1 MAFPGLRYASSGLLA
16 ALRAGSRLTR
26 RSSASEER
34 LGAVSGSA
42 TPVSTE
48 TEPAVASMGSL
59 QLLLD
64 GYLDAKD
71 VALVRDAYR
80 FSDQAHLGQ
89 FRSSGSPYISHPI
102 SVAEICAG
110 WKLDV
115 DAIRAALL
123 HDVMEDQ
130 DIAKQE
136 LFEKFGPEVA
146 ELVDGLSKLDRLE
159 FASKA
164 QQQAES
170 FRKMLLAMARDIR
183 VILIKLADRLHNMRT
198 LDAVSPEKRRRVAR
212 ETLDIYA
219 PIAHRLGL
227 NALYRELQDLCFAA
241 IYPNRYEVL
250 EKAVMAARGNRREVL
265 TRIDEQVRAALP
277 AAGIESEVRGR
288 EKTLY
293 AIYNK
298 MVKQKKSLSNVLDIY
313 GFRVIV
319 RSLPECYMA
328 MGIVHQL
335 YRPVPGKFKDY
346 IAIPKINGYQSLHT
360 TLVGPFGTPI
370 EFQFRTHDMHQ
381 IAEEGVA
388 AHWLYKGD
396 QSNLQDIQSRTS
408 KSLQSLLDIQ
418 SQTGDSTE
426 FLEHVKVDLF
436 PDAVYVFTPKGK
448 IVSLPRGATVID
460 FAYSIHTDVGNH
472 AAASKVN
479 GEDVPLRTELA
490 NGDSIS
496 ITTSQTSRPSA
507 QWLNYARTGRARSE
521 IRHYLRTVQYDE
533 SAAFGERLL
542 TQALNELRLTL
553 PASEDP
559 IWEKL
564 ARSSGAKSREEILA
578 DIGLG
583 KRLAAVVARRFAP
596 DHPLIA
602 TTAAADDEM
611 TSAKST
617 PIQIHGNEGQG
628 VQLAP
633 CCGPLPGDQI
643 IAGIRVGHGLVVH
656 TAECPVALR
665 ARTKEPERWV
675 DVAWDEETAKHLS
688 ARIEIVAK
696 NERGVLS
703 RIAAEVAQADSN
715 IIHVTMHDDAMA
727 TVVLNLTVQVDSRR
741 HLAQVFRSIR
751 HVPQVDKIVRTKG

>member
-26 RSSASEER
+26 RPTAPQEK

-42 TPVSTE
+42 TPVVTE
-48 TEPAVASMGSL
+48 AEPAIASMASL

-80 FSDQAHLGQ
+80 FSVQAHLGQ

-136 LFEKFGPEVA
+136 LLEKFGPEVA

-241 IYPNRYEVL
+241 IYPNRYRVL

-277 AAGIESEVRGR
+277 AAGIDSEVRGR

-293 AIYNK
+293 AIYSK

-319 RSLPECYMA
+319 RTLPECYMA

-381 IAEEGVA
+381 VAEEGVA

-396 QSNLQDIQSRTS
+396 QSNLQEIQSRTS

-418 SQTGDSTE
+418 NQTGDSTE

-448 IVSLPRGATVID
+448 IVSLPRGATAVD

-472 AAASKVN
+472 AVGCKVN
-479 GEDVPLRTELA
+479 GEEVPLRTELA
-490 NGDSIS
+490 NGDSVS

-521 IRHYLRTVQYDE
+521 IRHYLRTLQYDE
-533 SAAFGERLL
+533 SAAFGERML
-542 TQALNELRLTL
+542 TQALSELKLSL
-553 PASEDP
+553 PASDDP

-564 ARSSGAKSREEILA
+564 AKSSGAKSREEILA

-611 TSAKST
+611 SSAKLT

-665 ARTKEPERWV
+665 ARIKEPERWV
-675 DVAWDEETAKHLS
+675 EVAWDEETAKHLS
-688 ARIEIVAK
+688 ARIDIVAK

-751 HVPQVDKIVRTKG
+751 HVPQVKKIIRAKG

>member
-16 ALRAGSRLTR
+16 ALRVGSRLNR
-26 RSSASEER
+26 RPTSPQEK
-34 LGAVSGSA
+34 LGSVSGAA
-42 TPVSTE
+42 TPVVTE
-48 TEPAVASMGSL
+48 SEPAIASMASL
-59 QLLLD
+59 QVLLD
-64 GYLDAKD
+64 GYMDAKD
-71 VALVRDAYR
+71 VALVKDAYR

-136 LFEKFGPEVA
+136 LLEKFGSEVA

-198 LDAVSPEKRRRVAR
+198 LEAVSPEKRRRVAR

-241 IYPNRYEVL
+241 IYPNRYQVL

-277 AAGIESEVRGR
+277 AAGIVSEVRGR

-319 RSLPECYMA
+319 QTLPECYMA
-328 MGIVHQL
+328 MGIIHQL

-381 IAEEGVA
+381 VAEEGVA

-396 QSNLQDIQSRTS
+396 QSNLQEIQSRTS

-418 SQTGDSTE
+418 NQTGDSTE

-448 IVSLPRGATVID
+448 IVSLPRGATAID

-472 AAASKVN
+472 AVGCQVN

-490 NGDSIS
+490 NGDSVS

-521 IRHYLRTVQYDE
+521 IRHYLRTLQYDE
-533 SAAFGERLL
+533 SAAFGERMLA
-542 TQALNELRLTL
+542 QALSELKLSL
-553 PASEDP
+553 PASDDP
-559 IWEKL
+559 IWDKL
-564 ARSSGAKSREEILA
+564 AKSSGAKSREEILA

-611 TSAKST
+611 SSARLT

-665 ARTKEPERWV
+665 ARIKEPERWV
-675 DVAWDEETAKHLS
+675 EVVWDEETAKHLS
-688 ARIEIVAK
+688 ARIDIVAK

-751 HVPQVDKIVRTKG
+751 HVPQVKKIIRAKG

>member
-16 ALRAGSRLTR
+16 ALRVGSRLTR
-26 RSSASEER
+26 RSTEHQER
-34 LGAVSGSA
+34 LGAVPGSA
-42 TPVSTE
+42 TPVITE
-48 TEPAVASMGSL
+48 TEPAIASMASL

-64 GYLDAKD
+64 GYLDTKE
-71 VALVRDAYR
+71 VSLVRDAYR

-241 IYPNRYEVL
+241 IYPNRYAVL
-250 EKAVMAARGNRREVL
+250 EKAVMSARGNRREVL
-265 TRIDEQVRAALP
+265 TRIDDQVRAALP

-293 AIYNK
+293 AIYSK

-472 AAASKVN
+472 AVASKVN

-542 TQALNELRLTL
+542 TQALNELKLSF

-564 ARSSGAKSREEILA
+564 ARSSGAKSKEEILA

-611 TSAKST
+611 TSAKMT

-715 IIHVTMHDDAMA
+715 IVHVTMHDDAMA

-751 HVPQVDKIVRTKG
+751 HVPQVEKIIRTKG

>member
-1 MAFPGLRYASSGLLA
+1 MA
-16 ALRAGSRLTR
+16 
-26 RSSASEER
+26 
-34 LGAVSGSA
+34 
-42 TPVSTE
+42 
-48 TEPAVASMGSL
+48 SL

-64 GYLDAKD
+64 GYLDAKEI
-71 VALVRDAYR
+71 ALVRDAYR

-136 LFEKFGPEVA
+136 LLEKFGSEVA

-198 LDAVSPEKRRRVAR
+198 LDAVNPDKKRRVAR

-241 IYPNRYEVL
+241 IHPNRYQVL

-265 TRIDEQVRAALP
+265 TRIDEQVRDALP

-319 RSLPECYMA
+319 RTLPECYMA

-396 QSNLQDIQSRTS
+396 QSNLQEIQSRTS
-408 KSLQSLLDIQ
+408 QSLQSLLDIQ
-418 SQTGDSTE
+418 NQTGDSTE

-448 IVSLPRGATVID
+448 IVSLPRGATAVD

-472 AAASKVN
+472 AVACQVN
-479 GEDVPLRTELA
+479 GEEVPLRTELA
-490 NGDSIS
+490 NGDSVA
-496 ITTSQTSRPSA
+496 ITTSQSSRPSA

-533 SAAFGERLL
+533 SAAFGERML
-542 TQALNELRLTL
+542 TQALSDLKLNL
-553 PASEDP
+553 PASDDP

-596 DHPLIA
+596 DHPLVA

-611 TSAKST
+611 TSAKLT

-665 ARTKEPERWV
+665 ARLKEPERWV
-675 DVAWDEETAKHLS
+675 DVAWDQETAKHLS
-688 ARIEIVAK
+688 ARIDIIAK

-727 TVVLNLTVQVDSRR
+727 TVILNLTVQVNSRR

-751 HVPQVDKIVRTKG
+751 HVPQVKKIIRAKG

>member
-1 MAFPGLRYASSGLLA
+1 MAFPGFRYASTGILA
-16 ALRAGSRLTR
+16 ALKVGSKLRPGGK
-26 RSSASEER
+26 AKE
-34 LGAVSGSA
+34 LGLGVVSGVA
-42 TPVSTE
+42 TPLETE
-48 TEPAVASMGSL
+48 IEPAVASMAHL
-59 QLLLD
+59 QQILST
-64 GYLDAKD
+64 YLETKD
-71 VALVRDAYR
+71 IATIRDAYR

-89 FRSSGSPYISHPI
+89 LRSSGSPYITHPI

-110 WKLDV
+110 WKLDAQ
-115 DAIRAALL
+115 AIQAALL

-130 DIAKQE
+130 GIAKQD
-136 LFEKFGPEVA
+136 LLEKFGDEVA

-159 FASKA
+159 FATKA

-198 LDAVSPEKRRRVAR
+198 LDAVAPDKRRRVAQ

-219 PIAHRLGL
+219 PIAYRLGL
-227 NALYRELQDLCFAA
+227 NALYRELQDLCFEA
-241 IYPNRYEVL
+241 IYPNRYRVL
-250 EKAVMAARGNRREVL
+250 EKAVLAARGNRREVL
-265 TRIDEQVRAALP
+265 SKIDEQVRAAMP
-277 AAGIESEVRGR
+277 AAGIESEVLSR

-293 AIYNK
+293 GIYHK
-298 MVKQKKSLSNVLDIY
+298 MVEQKKSFTNVLDIY

-319 RSLPECYMA
+319 RTLPECYMA

-346 IAIPKINGYQSLHT
+346 IAIPKVNGYQSLHT

-381 IAEEGVA
+381 VAEEGVA
-388 AHWLYKGD
+388 AHWLYKAD
-396 QSNLQDIQSRTS
+396 TASLQEIQSRTS

-418 SQTGDSTE
+418 SQNGDSSE

-448 IVSLPRGATVID
+448 IVSLPRGATPID
-460 FAYSIHTDVGNH
+460 FAYMIHTDVGNH
-472 AAASKVN
+472 AVACKVN
-479 GEDVPLRTELA
+479 GDNVALRTELSS
-490 NGDSIS
+490 GDTVS
-496 ITTSQTSRPSA
+496 ITTAPTALPSA

-521 IRHYLRTVQYDE
+521 IRHFLRTSEYDE
-533 SAAFGERLL
+533 SAAFGERQLA
-542 TQALNELRLTL
+542 QALKELNLAM
-553 PASEDP
+553 PSPDDA

-564 ARSSGAKSREEILA
+564 ARSSGAKSRAEILA

-602 TTAAADDEM
+602 TTAAADEEM
-611 TSAKST
+611 TAART
-617 PIQIHGNEGQG
+617 MPIQIRGHEGQA

-633 CCGPLPGDQI
+633 CCGPLPGDVI
-643 IAGIRVGHGLVVH
+643 VAGVRIGHGLVVH
-656 TAECPVALR
+656 TAECPVAIR
-665 ARTKEPERWV
+665 ARMKEPDRWV
-675 DVAWDEETAKHLS
+675 DVVWDQETAKHFS
-688 ARIEIVAK
+688 ARIEIMAK
-696 NERGVLS
+696 NERGILS

-715 IIHVTMHDDAMA
+715 IINATMHEDAIN
-727 TVVLNLTVQVDSRR
+727 TVMLNLTVQVDSRK

-751 HVPQVDKIVRTKG
+751 HVAQVQKIVRAKG